1 MKIVDRKFPG
11 AFKVGRGLYL
21 SQEPTPEQLA
31 ALACERGAYL
41 TGDSAAQV
49 LLGEELTLPLRLV
62 SRTSLPA
69 SHLWTVSRRHR
80 LVYLTRGDLKILYH
94 PLAVAD
100 IAKDDRAIRLL
111 ASRYGGKRGQRLLD
125 EDLSHVRELPKR
137 TRELINRAA
146 VGAESPLERT
156 VARALREHGVEVKVN
171 HLIGL
176 YRWDLVIPKMKV
188 AIELDGFKFH
198 IQRDVFIHDRWKNN
212 DAVLRGWTTLRYS
225 GSCVKHHLEDV
236 VGQILSAKAP
246 RLSERWHR
254 LFVRQWHWGMHD
266 EMVVLE

>member
-11 AFKVGRGLYL
+11 AFKVGQGLYL
-21 SQEPTPEQLA
+21 PEEPTPEQLA
-31 ALACERGAYL
+31 ALACGRGAYL
-41 TGDSAAQV
+41 TGESAAQV
-49 LLGEELTLPLRLV
+49 LLGEQLTFPLRLV
-62 SRTSLPA
+62 SRTSLP
-69 SHLWTVSRRHR
+69 SSQLWTVSRRNR

-100 IAKDDRAIRLL
+100 IANDDRAIRLL
-111 ASRYGGKRGQRLLD
+111 ASRYGGKRGQKLLD

-146 VGAESPLERT
+146 VGAESLLERT

-176 YRWDLVIPKMKV
+176 YRWDLVIPKTKV

-198 IQRDVFIHDRWKNN
+198 IQRDVFVHDRWKNN

-246 RLSERWHR
+246 RLGERWHR